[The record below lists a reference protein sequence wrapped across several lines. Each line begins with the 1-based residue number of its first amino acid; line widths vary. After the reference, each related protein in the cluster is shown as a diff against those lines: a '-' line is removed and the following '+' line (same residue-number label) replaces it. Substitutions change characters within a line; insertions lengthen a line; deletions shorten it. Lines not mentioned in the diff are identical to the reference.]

1 MDALS
6 LLKKQHREV
15 EELFQKAKSAE
26 GPEKLQYFLQLA
38 DDLAT
43 HATIEEKVFYPGVL
57 SGKTEDELLEAVQ
70 EHLQMKRILADMLD
84 MEVSDERFDAKLK
97 VLEDEVSHHVEEEE
111 GQLFKDVAKEID
123 ADVLERLGQEMESLA
138 MMLRDSEPREEIPR
152 ETREAPPLQTH

>member
-43 HATIEEKVFYPGVL
+43 HATIEEKVFYPSVL

-97 VLEDEVSHHVEEEE
+97 VL
-111 GQLFKDVAKEID
+111 
-123 ADVLERLGQEMESLA
+123 
-138 MMLRDSEPREEIPR
+138 
-152 ETREAPPLQTH
+152 